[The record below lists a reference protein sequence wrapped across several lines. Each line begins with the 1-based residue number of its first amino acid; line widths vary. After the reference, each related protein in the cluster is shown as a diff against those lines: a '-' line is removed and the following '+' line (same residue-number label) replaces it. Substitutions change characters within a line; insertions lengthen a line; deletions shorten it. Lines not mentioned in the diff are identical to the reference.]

1 MRVDTLQLVCHT
13 VFTPRDGTHPGLQ
26 MTTFLTTA
34 QREFLIEEYKEQ
46 LEEFE
51 QLEEY
56 GYLLDEL
63 RKMNNTDFWQ
73 QCIEFMPIYGDEP
86 GHLQKMM
93 AE

>member
-1 MRVDTLQLVCHT
+1 MFISRRRHNLK
-13 VFTPRDGTHPGLQ
+13 PQ

-51 QLEEY
+51 ELEEY

-93 AE
+93 AK

>member
-1 MRVDTLQLVCHT
+1 
-13 VFTPRDGTHPGLQ
+13 

-56 GYLLDEL
+56 GHLLEGL
-63 RKMNNTDFWQ
+63 RTMGNVEFLQ
-73 QCIEFMPIYGDEP
+73 ECIDFMPIYGEPVGRKILAKVKADERVTL
-86 GHLQKMM
+86 GDYLS
-93 AE
+93 

>member
-1 MRVDTLQLVCHT
+1 MARHAPRLRKPTQLET
-13 VFTPRDGTHPGLQ
+13 ALL
-26 MTTFLTTA
+26 MTTFLTAA

-63 RKMNNTDFWQ
+63 RTLNNTAFWQ
-73 QCIEFMPIYGDEP
+73 SIIEFMPIYGDEP
-86 GHLQKMM
+86 GHLHKMM
-93 AE
+93 A